1 MQLTEQQKSQIAKIA
16 TPKANAI
23 ENGFLKIW
31 MTTDGHFKITD
42 DYMDFRDEDHFFI
55 TIIHIQNE
63 EHPYEYEEDDII
75 NILDHQEKMYQIN
88 VPTYDVVF
96 NDFTSSNSKGFQES
110 LEYCRDYVEASNGT
124 NDSYFAD
131 YKGGT
136 VAVVCND
143 NGQRVFEEKVK

>member
-1 MQLTEQQKSQIAKIA
+1 MQLTESQKSQIAQIV

-23 ENGFLKIW
+23 ENGMIKVW
-31 MTTDGHFKITD
+31 MTTDGQFKLTEGS
-42 DYMDFRDEDHFFI
+42 MNFRDEDHHFI
-55 TIIHIQNE
+55 TMINIQNE
-63 EHPYEYEEDDII
+63 EHPYEEDDILDI
-75 NILDHQEKMYQIN
+75 IDHQEEMNQVN

-110 LEYCRDYVEASNGT
+110 LEYCRDYVEANNGT

-143 NGQRVFEEKVK
+143 NGKRIFEEKVK